1 MTRQRTSTPD
11 CHTTTISVY
20 IGIGITV
27 TRTSIRITTS
37 IIRTTSS
44 RQFDFRIAPFH
55 HVVLVIGRCQSL
67 HHAGVC
73 ACRARAARYPNSIE
87 LNEDEDDEQ
96 TEGAMI
102 KRLVFYFDLHVAWDS
117 TINGQQYAQENNTQ
131 CRDHVTFTLF
141 QIRNF
146 K

>member
-1 MTRQRTSTPD
+1 
-11 CHTTTISVY
+11 
-20 IGIGITV
+20 
-27 TRTSIRITTS
+27 
-37 IIRTTSS
+37 
-44 RQFDFRIAPFH
+44 
-55 HVVLVIGRCQSL
+55 VLVIGRCHML
-67 HHAGVC
+67 EWVYGV
-73 ACRARAARYPNSIE
+73 CRARAARYPNSIE

-96 TEGAMI
+96 TEGAMV

-141 QIRNF
+141 QIRNL